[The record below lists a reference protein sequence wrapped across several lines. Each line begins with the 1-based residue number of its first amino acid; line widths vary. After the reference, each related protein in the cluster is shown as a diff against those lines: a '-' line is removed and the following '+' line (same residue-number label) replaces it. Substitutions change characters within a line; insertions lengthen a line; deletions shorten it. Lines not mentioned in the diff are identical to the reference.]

1 MHNPSLPLLHKTER
15 MMVRRGTPPT
25 SGTLKPL
32 APLSAGRQGSS
43 GPPPLLKLSNTDC
56 ESCCEPS
63 EGSRRKPTP
72 DLLELSSRY
81 ETLHR
86 ETLTSLTRTQSG
98 PALASRQARPADPS
112 RPWSDTARL
121 LPAKPRQLEPLAG
134 PAPPAREHLV
144 IPRQRGLTGL
154 HLSCNYSANNNR
166 TVLQPIANTQKQL
179 GEQEEDTTV

>member
-86 ETLTSLTRTQSG
+86 ETLTSLARTQSG
-98 PALASRQARPADPS
+98 PALPSRQARPAEPL

-121 LPAKPRQLEPLAG
+121 LPAKPRQLEPLVV
-134 PAPPAREHLV
+134 PAPVLTGRESLV

-154 HLSCNYSANNNR
+154 HLSCNYSATNNR
-166 TVLQPIANTQKQL
+166 TVLEPIANTQKL
-179 GEQEEDTTV
+179 REEDTTL